1 MTYAVQQELLKNQ
14 GVPIKRSQQGELI
27 FQEIFVK
34 PKQMELEQFKLEK
47 QNEIEIL
54 LENKET
60 ANRLLKYQQKQ

>member
-47 QNEIEIL
+47 QNELEIL

-60 ANRLLKYQQKQ
+60 ANRLLKY

>member
-14 GVPIKRSQQGELI
+14 GDPIKRSQQGELI

-47 QNEIEIL
+47 QNELEIL

-60 ANRLLKYQQKQ
+60 ANRLLKY